1 MWQVVARELRDW
13 GAAQCGRFAALA
25 GIGTMAGTLLT
36 GPSMRLFGA
45 KGHTVIS
52 STMSAWC
59 SVILGSATSNA
70 MAFGAVGPMAL
81 GAGKG
86 MAVSARI
93 VNLGAELGAAGAHA
107 RTHACMHARMHA
119 RTHARTH
126 ASTHAHMHAC
136 THART
141 HAHTRATH
149 TCRAQTHART
159 GAELGVPQGQMSAE
173 RNTLNA
179 IIKVIAPSL
188 YAALFAY
195 GAARGVLGLPFYVTG
210 TLLLCSSLMALSI
223 PSALWQSSRPRRM
236 PSTAPSDPAAPA
248 QAPPVA
254 QWQVGARVDW
264 LNTAV
269 REEVEVLFAK
279 LDSNRDGQI
288 CKGELVAGLPGVDE
302 ETADALMAEGDL
314 NKDGAITFDELWAVI
329 QTVRNRG
336 LAAEEGG
343 EGAGG
348 ERAPWE
354 PALSLTTENAEISPM
369 LENAVVSAVC
379 VWCACGVPAV
389 CVGRALR

>member
-1 MWQVVARELRDW
+1 MARELRDW

-93 VNLGAELGAAGAHA
+93 VNLGAERGDAAC
-107 RTHACMHARMHA
+107 TCMHA
-119 RTHARTH
+119 RTHARMH
-126 ASTHAHMHAC
+126 PRMHAC
-136 THART
+136 THAR
-141 HAHTRATH
+141 AHTRATH
-149 TCRAQTHART
+149 TCTAQTRAHT

-336 LAAEEGG
+336 LALQEGG
-343 EGAGG
+343 EGGGG
-348 ERAPWE
+348 ERGSWE
-354 PALSLTTENAEISPM
+354 PALSLTTESAEISPM

-389 CVGRALR
+389 CVGCAVR